1 MKNILEVDRLCKKY
15 RGFELKDVS
24 FRIPGGSIMGFI
36 GENGAGKTTTIKL
49 ILNQFPRDSG
59 AVRVFGLDNRTDGK
73 KIKGQV
79 GAVFD
84 ECYFPGEF
92 KTADVEKMLRCFYQ
106 TWDAGLYRSLL
117 SKFRLPGSTPVKD
130 FSRGMRMK
138 LSIAAALTHRPKL
151 LLLDEATSGLDP
163 VVRSEILDLL
173 LEFIQDEEHAVLL
186 STHITSDLE
195 HVADYV
201 TFLHDGQV
209 VFSESKDDLADSY
222 GILKCGK
229 EDFARVDRALLLR
242 TRQSRFECEA
252 LVRNRRAVMRAY
264 PKLVVDRASIEDIM
278 VFYGKG
284 DPQ

>member
-1 MKNILEVDRLCKKY
+1 MILR
-15 RGFELKDVS
+15 VS
-24 FRIPGGSIMGFI
+24 GSVIDNAAVKINLNLITGLVKPSA
-36 GENGAGKTTTIKL
+36 GE
-49 ILNQFPRDSG
+49 
-59 AVRVFGLDNRTDGK
+59 VRVQGQTATGLDPHQVASLGIARTFQHIRLFETQSVLENVLAGCHLQGRSNVLGALTRSAAHT
-73 KIKGQV
+73 GQEEQ
-79 GAVFD
+79 AVSQAREALTLVD
-84 ECYFPGEF
+84 
-92 KTADVEKMLRCFYQ
+92 T
-106 TWDAGLYRSLL
+106 SLL
-117 SKFRLPGSTPVKD
+117 TREASLVRH
-130 FSRGMRMK
+130 
-138 LSIAAALTHRPKL
+138 LSYPDRRRVEVARAIATGAKL

-201 TFLHDGQV
+201 TFLHDGQD

-222 GILKCGK
+222 GLLKCGK